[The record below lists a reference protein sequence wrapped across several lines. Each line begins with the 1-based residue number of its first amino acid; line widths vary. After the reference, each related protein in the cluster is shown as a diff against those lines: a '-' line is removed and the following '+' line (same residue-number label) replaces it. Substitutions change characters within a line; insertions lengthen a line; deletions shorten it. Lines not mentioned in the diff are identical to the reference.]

1 MTEVANN
8 ASLDAQLAAFDADT
22 DWIILETLKQTPTET
37 TQVAAKTSDPSQ
49 PKRHFIRKEFSAG
62 SKQGAAYEKVWK
74 EQCDGNGLSCCPKI
88 VDFYKYG
95 TTRVVILEY
104 IEGETLEQ
112 FIKSN
117 TLSNEEIKS
126 LFLKI
131 GDAVQELHT
140 AFDAP
145 LIHRDLKPT
154 NIIIDDGEVRII
166 DLGIAR
172 FERGDSIPD
181 TAQLGTP
188 AFAPPEQYGFGETNA
203 ASDIYSL
210 GMVLYFMLTKKLSNA
225 PLRDNPQI
233 VAEVPPEFLQVLLK
247 STSFDP
253 KQRYSS
259 IAERKKDLAAPSK
272 ETPKQPQD
280 KKPESY
286 EGNAASQKNKT
297 SDSFKNSRAFR
308 VVGRVWNICI
318 IAVWLFL
325 FIAGIFGFFN
335 ADGDNAN
342 KSLGFKLVGYIGIIN
357 VPVTIWAFV
366 LFDKSRLKKK
376 HPRLEKYTFSRL
388 LLLAFIGF
396 VIMVVAGFVIA
407 NVPI

>member
-1 MTEVANN
+1 MTEALVDET
-8 ASLDAQLAAFDADT
+8 LDAQLAAFDEDSE
-22 DWIILETLKQTPTET
+22 WLILETLKQTPTEA
-37 TQVAAKTSDPSQ
+37 TQVVVKISDATQ
-49 PKRHFIRKEFSAG
+49 PKKRFIRKEFADG
-62 SKQGAAYEKVWK
+62 SKQGAAYERVWA
-74 EQCDGNGLSCCPKI
+74 EQCSGNELSCCPKI

-104 IEGETLEQ
+104 AEGETLEQ

-117 TLSNEEIKS
+117 TLSEDEIKR

-131 GDAVQELHT
+131 CDAVQELHT
-140 AFDAP
+140 AFDVP

-154 NIIIDDGEVRII
+154 NIIVSDGEVRII

-181 TAQLGTP
+181 TTQLGTP

-210 GMVLYFMLTKKLSNA
+210 GMVFYFMLTKKLSSA

-233 VAEVPPEFLQVLLK
+233 VTGVPPEFLRVLLK
-247 STSFDP
+247 STAFDP

-259 IAERKKDLAAPSK
+259 VTEMKKALGALSK
-272 ETPKQPQD
+272 RSAKKSSE
-280 KKPESY
+280 KKPV
-286 EGNAASQKNKT
+286 ASANKAPAQVNKT
-297 SDSFKNSRAFR
+297 NDAFKNTYAFK
-308 VVGRVWNICI
+308 VVGRVWNVCVTV
-318 IAVWLFL
+318 VWLLMFL
-325 FIAGIFGFFN
+325 AGVLGIF
-335 ADGDNAN
+335 NAN
-342 KSLGFKLVGYIGIIN
+342 GEFANRSLTYRLVADIGIII

-376 HPRLEKYTFSRL
+376 HPRLEKYTFGWL

-396 VIMVVAGFVIA
+396 VIMLAAGFITA
-407 NVPI
+407 YAPI